1 MSSPVQEFAQAVMK
15 ATQGY
20 RKGDVITERTTEGGM
35 KVIEVYGYPPKPE
48 HERLIDLH
56 FIWVGGVEGNSPE
69 HLRDLFE
76 AALEYKNG
84 EFGAIDRDRAKG
96 GPSYIEWGG
105 WLGSQDIAL
114 QMLGLGELLGWWEV
128 VTPER
133 LGMPPDVADMMAGQG
148 MIMNAGLKEQE

>member
-1 MSSPVQEFAQAVMK
+1 MTTPVQDFARAVLK

-20 RKGDVITERTTEGGM
+20 RKGDVVTERTEGGL
-35 KVIEVYGYPPKPE
+35 KVVEVYGYPPKPE
-48 HERLIDLH
+48 HERLVDCH
-56 FIWVGGVEGNSPE
+56 FIWVGGVEGNDPE

-76 AALEYKNG
+76 KALEHKQG
-84 EFGAIDRDRAKG
+84 EFGEIDYERARG

-128 VTPER
+128 IIPER
-133 LGMPPDVADMMAGQG
+133 LGFPADVADIMAGRG
-148 MIMNAGLKEQE
+148 MVMNTRLKEPGE